1 MYIHIKG
8 REEESVS
15 DSKREERKR
24 ERTQKKLER
33 SELREQKRLERENA
47 KEQKRREEE
56 EKQKQ
61 VFVCLKR
68 VYLYR
73 LRNPLSHPYQKPD
86 PHGLRQGQL

>member
-61 VFVCLKR
+61 VFVCPECGKEIDKR
-68 VYLYR
+68 DAVLNEIGR
-73 LRNPLSHPYQKPD
+73 ASCRE
-86 PHGLRQGQL
+86 RV